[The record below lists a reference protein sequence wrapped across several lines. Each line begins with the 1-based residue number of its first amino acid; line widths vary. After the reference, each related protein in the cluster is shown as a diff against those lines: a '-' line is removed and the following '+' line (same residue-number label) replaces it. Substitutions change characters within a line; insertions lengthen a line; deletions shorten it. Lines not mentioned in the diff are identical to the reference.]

1 MPATSVSHTAFRNR
15 VPAEERGSSITSFV
29 LRRVTLTNRIALYP
43 GTFDPVHYGHL
54 NLMRRAASLF
64 DELVVGVYDH
74 SRPTKSII
82 FPIEERIQMIQ
93 DTLNGHENI
102 RITSYSGLT
111 VEYARQIGAAAIVR
125 GLRVFSDFE
134 FEFRIAL
141 ANKRLNP
148 DIETINFITDEQH
161 TFLSGSTVREIA
173 SLGGDVSSMVPPNV
187 AIALYKRF
195 NGSDEEEFSRP
206 VPLRD

>member
-1 MPATSVSHTAFRNR
+1 MS
-15 VPAEERGSSITSFV
+15 
-29 LRRVTLTNRIALYP
+29 NRIALYP

-54 NLMRRAASLF
+54 NLMMRAADIF
-64 DELVVGVYDH
+64 TELVVGVYEH
-74 SRPTKSII
+74 RLPTKSII
-82 FPIEERIQMIQ
+82 FPVEERIQMIQ
-93 DTLNGHENI
+93 EALGDVPNI
-102 RITSYSGLT
+102 TVRRYSDMT
-111 VEYARQIGAAAIVR
+111 VKFAREVGAKVIVR

-141 ANKRLNP
+141 ANKRLDP
-148 DIETINFITDEQH
+148 DIETINLITDEAH

-187 AIALYKRF
+187 ARALYARF
-195 NGSDEEEFSRP
+195 DGRSGDEPNRP

>member
-1 MPATSVSHTAFRNR
+1 MPKRK
-15 VPAEERGSSITSFV
+15 
-29 LRRVTLTNRIALYP
+29 ALYP

-54 NLMRRAASLF
+54 NLMRRAAAIF

-82 FPIEERIQMIQ
+82 FPVEERIKMIEEAL
-93 DTLNGHENI
+93 DGANNI
-102 RITSYSGLT
+102 TVTKYSGMT
-111 VEYARQIGAAAIVR
+111 VNFARDINAKVIVR

-148 DIETINFITDEQH
+148 DVETINFITDETH
-161 TFLSGSTVREIA
+161 TFLSGTTVREIA

-187 AIALYKRF
+187 AKALYERF
-195 NGSDEEEFSRP
+195 NGYDSDEVNRP